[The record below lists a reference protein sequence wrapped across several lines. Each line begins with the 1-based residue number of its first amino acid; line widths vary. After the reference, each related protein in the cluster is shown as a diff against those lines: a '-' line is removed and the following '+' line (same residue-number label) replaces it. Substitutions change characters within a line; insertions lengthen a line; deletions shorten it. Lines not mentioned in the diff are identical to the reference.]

1 MVGSVPHKQGEY
13 RECSMCWQKQA
24 VRPEGEPLSLPLLS
38 PVRSLLLNYLQGQT
52 GVGSLCILE
61 GTSWRWDRKFC
72 NLRSNRISPNHSGV
86 RKASFTSSFSKITIW
101 FHPLLW
107 HQSKVVTDNILLFG
121 ETTDTTKVKLSLWNE
136 SGVNWNNESRKAGW
150 CSQFNVELFPLWLPT
165 GNITAFKPR
174 IDWHWKQFN
183 LLE

>member
-101 FHPLLW
+101 IHPLLW
-107 HQSKVVTDNILLFG
+107 HQSKVVIDNILTALWRNNRHNQSKDESLKWIWCELEQQKQKSRMMFTIQCG
-121 ETTDTTKVKLSLWNE
+121 IISSVTAYWQYHCIQTKD
-136 SGVNWNNESRKAGW
+136 
-150 CSQFNVELFPLWLPT
+150 WLALKT
-165 GNITAFKPR
+165 I
-174 IDWHWKQFN
+174 
-183 LLE
+183 